1 MKIVFIGTVRFSEIM
16 LRKLVSLKAEVAH
29 VFTKQASAV
38 NSDFTDLGT
47 LCRKAGIPYNY
58 VRSINL
64 KKNIDLIKNIAP
76 DVVFCFGWSE
86 LLKLELLR
94 IPKMGVIGYHPAL
107 LPQNR
112 GRHPLIWALV
122 LGLRETGST
131 FFFME
136 KGADSGD
143 ILSQRKV
150 RISYQDDAASLYI
163 KIASSAA
170 QQLTEFLPLL
180 KGNKIT
186 RVKQN
191 NTKATYWRKRTI
203 NDGVIDWRMPS
214 FSIYNLI
221 RALTRPYPGAQFIYR
236 GREIKVWNA
245 QEIKFP
251 RYANVEPGKV
261 VHAYSKKKFL
271 VKAGDNCILIKVD
284 VDLPISKGDYL

>member
-16 LRKLVSLKAEVAH
+16 LRKLVGLKAEVAH
-29 VFTKQASAV
+29 VFTKQASTL
-38 NSDFTDLGT
+38 NSDFTDLRT
-47 LCRKAGIPYNY
+47 FCREAGIPYSY

-64 KKNIDLIKNIAP
+64 KQNIDLIKNIAP
-76 DVVFCFGWSE
+76 DAVFCFGWSE
-86 LLKLELLR
+86 LLKPELLR

-131 FFFME
+131 FFFMK
-136 KGADSGD
+136 KGADNGD

-180 KGNKIT
+180 KGNKIIKI
-186 RVKQN
+186 KQN
-191 NTKATYWRKRTI
+191 NVKATYWRKRTI
-203 NDGVIDWRMPS
+203 NDGVIDWRMSS
-214 FSIYNLI
+214 FSIYNLV
-221 RALTRPYPGAQFIYR
+221 RALTHPYPGAHFIYK
-236 GREIKVWNA
+236 GEEVKVWNA
-245 QEIKFP
+245 KEVKLFGC
-251 RYANVEPGKV
+251 ANIEPGKV
-261 VHAYSKKKFL
+261 LRAYSKKRFL
-271 VKAGDNCILIKVD
+271 IKAGDNCILIKVD
-284 VDLPISKGDYL
+284 VDLPINKGDYL